1 MDYTSVRATTSGS
14 ISPEILKP
22 NLRQCSVARRVLDIA
37 APEICLD
44 PIVRQLVAA
53 ACMAQPFVFVSERG
67 APLSPIGFSHMV
79 ERAATAA
86 ELGIKVHGTPFGW
99 DTRFGLRE
107 KSGACSCPTFR
118 QAVDVQGFLQPLHSC
133 HPWTDPL
140 IDRQSC
146 PVGQFGV
153 TPARRARRI
162 PRRGA
167 ASVRA

>member
-1 MDYTSVRATTSGS
+1 MARA
-14 ISPEILKP
+14 P
-22 NLRQCSVARRVLDIA
+22 
-37 APEICLD
+37 
-44 PIVRQLVAA
+44 
-53 ACMAQPFVFVSERG
+53 VSKTG
-67 APLSPIGFSHMV
+67 GWGFES
-79 ERAATAA
+79 
-86 ELGIKVHGTPFGW
+86 
-99 DTRFGLRE
+99 
-107 KSGACSCPTFR
+107 
-118 QAVDVQGFLQPLHSC
+118 LHSC